1 MYPQVC
7 KTLAE
12 NSETFRLMKAMEMKR
27 KKKSFMGRRQKESI
41 CLLLQQKTK
50 KNNRNTFSKWV
61 QCVNHELEDAVPHQT
76 VVERCRASSPLEP
89 WLGLGGK
96 IRGNI

>member
-1 MYPQVC
+1 
-7 KTLAE
+7 
-12 NSETFRLMKAMEMKR
+12 MKAMEME
-27 KKKSFMGRRQKESI
+27 KKKKKKVHGEKAKGKYLFAFATEN
-41 CLLLQQKTK
+41 K

-76 VVERCRASSPLEP
+76 VVERCRASSALES